1 MHLIVKDMDI
11 ATGGPLIALINYK
24 DAHKLDLHVGDRILI
39 KKGRKQTVAIVDIGE
54 SDRAVSKGKIGLFEE
69 VEDILK
75 TKANDK
81 VCIDLAQKPE
91 SVMFI
96 KNKLEGKQLSKKE
109 INEIVKD
116 IVNRNLTDIETCYFI
131 AASFTNGLTMRETV
145 DLTNAIV
152 DNGDQLKLDK
162 KLIAD
167 KHCSGGVPGNRTTML
182 VIPICVAAGITFP
195 KTSSRSITSPAG
207 TADTMEVLCNVTIP
221 VNKMKKIINK
231 VGGCIV
237 WGGGVNLATAD
248 DHMIKIRHPVSL
260 DPEGMLLASI
270 MAKKH
275 AVNANHVLIDIP
287 IGPDTKFKT
296 KKQGKKLKKKFIKLG
311 KLLGMKVKVIL
322 TDGTQPIG
330 NGIGPALEARDVLYV
345 LQNHEK
351 APQDL
356 KEKALHMAALIMR
369 MAKIKKPQKVAK
381 EILESGKAY
390 ETMKKIIKAQEGNP
404 DIKPGRIPIGRFTY
418 HVKASHSGIIKHINN
433 KTIAKIAR
441 IAGAPLDKSA
451 GIYLYHHV
459 GDYVKKGS
467 KIFTI
472 YARSKKKLKY
482 AIDILKRFGW
492 D

>member
-1 MHLIVKDMDI
+1 MHLKVKDMDI
-11 ATGGPLIALINYK
+11 ATGGPIIALINYR
-24 DAHKLDLHVGDRILI
+24 DAIKLDLHHGDRILI
-39 KKGRKQTVAIVDIGE
+39 KKGKKQTIAIVDIGE
-54 SDRAVSKGKIGLFEE
+54 SEKAVPKGKIGFFEE
-69 VEDILK
+69 VIDILK
-75 TKANDK
+75 AKSNDK
-81 VCIDLAQKPE
+81 VSIDIAQKPD
-91 SVMFI
+91 SVHFI
-96 KNKLEGKQLSKKE
+96 KKKLDGKVLSKHE
-109 INEIVKD
+109 IDQIVKD
-116 IVNRNLTDIETCYFI
+116 IVNHSLTDIEICYFV
-131 AASFTNGLTMRETV
+131 AASYTKGFNMRETV
-145 DLTNAIV
+145 DLTNSIV
-152 DNGDQLKLDK
+152 DNGDKLKLEQ

-207 TADTMEVLCNVTIP
+207 TADTMEVLCDVTIP
-221 VNKMKKIINK
+221 VNKMKSIVNK

-275 AVNANHVLIDIP
+275 AVNANRVLIDIP

-296 KKQGKKLKKKFIKLG
+296 KKQGKRLKRKFISLGKKLK
-311 KLLGMKVKVIL
+311 MKVKVVL

-330 NGIGPALEARDVLYV
+330 NGVGPALEARDVLYV
-345 LQNHEK
+345 LMNHEK

-356 KEKALHMAALIMR
+356 KQKSLEMAVRIMK
-369 MAKIKKPQKVAK
+369 MCKIKNAK
-381 EILESGKAY
+381 KKAIEILESGQAY
-390 ETMKKIIKAQEGNP
+390 KTMKKIIKAQGGNP
-404 DIKPGRIPIGRFTY
+404 DINPVKIPIGKYTH
-418 HVKASHSGIIKHINN
+418 HVNASHSGIIKHINN

-441 IAGAPLDKSA
+441 IAGAPLDKGA

-459 GDYVKKGS
+459 GDYVKKGD

-472 YARSKKKLKY
+472 YAHSEKKLKY
-482 AIDILKRFGW
+482 AVSFFKRFGW
-492 D
+492 S